1 MRKDKWYK
9 PFYKMHVLDKKAA
22 EAMDVTFP
30 EDTPNTIKDFTAPK
44 ASVAKDTFLAMEAK
58 PRHTLELKYWNY
70 PQLIEDLE
78 DLHKVP
84 FARADV
90 KNYLA
95 FFKLTL
101 KKAVE
106 SISLVE
112 ILLRPKSEGQKII
125 RSYWLRDLNKVEI
138 LAYLGVDRELLDFLE
153 EYTTEDFTGL
163 GDDLP
168 KLPDLENHV
177 TYRPATLTDQARQG
191 KFHRYN

>member
-9 PFYKMHVLDKKAA
+9 PYYSHYIFDKRAA

-30 EDTPNTIKDFTAPK
+30 EELTITGFTPLPATVPK
-44 ASVAKDTFLAMEAK
+44 ASFLPMDVK
-58 PRHTLELKYWNY
+58 PRHTLILKHWNY

-78 DLHKVP
+78 ELHQFK
-84 FARADV
+84 FSRADV

-95 FFKLTL
+95 VFKITI
-101 KKAVE
+101 KKTVE
-106 SISLVE
+106 PTSLVE

-153 EYTTEDFTGL
+153 GYTGEDFTGL

-168 KLPDLENHV
+168 ELEN
-177 TYRPATLTDQARQG
+177 TSSYKPAALTDQARQG